1 MNKGVMNLVVKAI
14 DDATP
19 TLRKIG
25 KGFGGLKNASITA
38 FKGIA
43 AASAAVGAALIA
55 FGVNAVQ
62 AALDDERSTLR
73 LNAAL
78 KARGILTDGLK
89 VAIDKQI
96 ESMAALG
103 ITDDQVRAGIEVSSR
118 FFTKQADILAVNAA
132 AADIAAVTGA
142 DLADVIETI
151 GKGARGS
158 TRGLVALGIQVKKGA
173 TIQEILTA
181 TTAKYGG
188 IAKEIADST
197 SGRLAAGQVRFNE
210 AIEKFGYKLMPI
222 FEEGMNWITNEG
234 LPLFEAALDALV
246 PIIYDVYENQIKP
259 LIKSVDDLALSFGAT
274 GGAIEVF
281 ATTTKIAMLPLQA
294 ILTAMKVTVEAI
306 AAAIRF
312 INGSPDPNNVLPTG
326 AFRTNYTPQYPGAPA
341 ASTTPP
347 LTVVIGT
354 KPVDGVVRDSM
365 GRILGGTQPPR

>member
-89 VAIDKQI
+89 AAIDKQI

-142 DLADVIETI
+142 DLADIIETI

-173 TIQEILTA
+173 TLQDILTA

-246 PIIYDVYENQIKP
+246 PIIYDLIDNQVKP

-281 ATTTKIAMLPLQA
+281 ATTTKLAMLPLQV
-294 ILTAMKVTVEAI
+294 LLEAMRITIDAI
-306 AAAIRF
+306 AAGIRF
-312 INGSPDPNNVLPTG
+312 ISGAPDPNNVLPAG
-326 AFRTNYTPQYPGAPA
+326 AFTSYAGGPQYPGAPT
-341 ASTTPP
+341 SSIPP
-347 LTVVIGT
+347 LTVFIGT
-354 KPVDGVVRDSM
+354 KPVDGIVRDSL
-365 GRILGGTQPPR
+365 GRIIGSTQPPR